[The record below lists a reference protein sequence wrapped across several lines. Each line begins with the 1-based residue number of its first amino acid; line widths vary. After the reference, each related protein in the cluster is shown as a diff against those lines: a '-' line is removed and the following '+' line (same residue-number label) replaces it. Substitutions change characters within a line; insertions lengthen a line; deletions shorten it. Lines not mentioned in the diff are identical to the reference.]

1 VRSVISTV
9 TRMADGGGVEVGLA
23 GHEGMSALSVVFGSR
38 ISPHVTITQIAD
50 SAYRLSADVFLQLFK
65 NDAPLRERALAYAEY
80 SFIAAAQFA
89 ACNRLHAIDQRYARW
104 LLMADDRVGNGEFV
118 LTQEFSAQMLG
129 VRRPGVTI
137 VAGEMSAAGLISYR
151 RGHIAVLDKPGLEAA
166 ACECYGVVN
175 AELRRLMGYG
185 VRHVDPVRLTA

>member
-1 VRSVISTV
+1 
-9 TRMADGGGVEVGLA
+9 
-23 GHEGMSALSVVFGSR
+23 
-38 ISPHVTITQIAD
+38 
-50 SAYRLSADVFLQLFK
+50 
-65 NDAPLRERALAYAEY
+65 
-80 SFIAAAQFA
+80 
-89 ACNRLHAIDQRYARW
+89 
-104 LLMADDRVGNGEFV
+104 
-118 LTQEFSAQMLG
+118 MLG

-151 RGHIAVLDKPGLEAA
+151 RGHIAVLDKPGLEAV